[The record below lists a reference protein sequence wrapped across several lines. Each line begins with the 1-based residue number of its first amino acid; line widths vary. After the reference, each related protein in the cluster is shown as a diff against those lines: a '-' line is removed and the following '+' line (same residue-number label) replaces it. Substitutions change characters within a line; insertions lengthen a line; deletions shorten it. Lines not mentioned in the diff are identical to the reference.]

1 MCPDMKRRFFLIPLL
16 AVLCTVSMADT
27 VRESDSQAA
36 DTMPCA
42 TLLYSR
48 PGARFV
54 HKLVTIPGKT
64 VRRVDFGKIHGL
76 RLKKDRVSVGNRYK
90 YVAGTAPAVE
100 GEYEYYVITQGSDG
114 KKSRIKVRLVVS
126 SHLQSPAPMMG
137 WLTWNWFARELSHDK
152 VVAVAKGM
160 QRHGLIDAGFRTLVL
175 DDAWAVPT
183 TDKSAL
189 TYDPVKFPSGISGL
203 KTALRKIDGRI
214 KVGIYSDAGTMTCEY
229 YQPGSYQY
237 EAQHVAMFDRWGV
250 DMLKYDYCN
259 SQADT
264 RESYGRMG
272 DVVADLNLKR
282 RSAGITPFV
291 FNICEWGK
299 THPWLWGAEAGG
311 SSWRAT
317 NDVREDWIGDY
328 WRPGVLGAVDRTR
341 RLWMYAGVNRF
352 NDLDMMCIGLHGLGG
367 PSNNTK
373 NHASNGGRI
382 DGLTDAQARTQMSL
396 WCMLASPLSLT
407 CDFRETPQCEA
418 DSGVTMPDTLIT
430 RADVETMTDSEII
443 AINQDALGQQAE
455 YMEDLSTGTV
465 NYSESGY
472 DVYVKDLTGD
482 RRAVSVTNRSTS
494 PVEVPALNL
503 ADLYMKSG
511 VRYVCREVW
520 SKTEWQVRDTLDAV
534 TLAPCETKVFV
545 LRKYGRK

>member
-1 MCPDMKRRFFLIPLL
+1 MKSRFYLFPLL
-16 AVLCTVSMADT
+16 TALCTVSMADT
-27 VRESDSQAA
+27 LCESGSREHAA
-36 DTMPCA
+36 DSMPCA
-42 TLLYSR
+42 TLLYAR
-48 PGARFV
+48 PGACYI
-54 HKLVTIPGKT
+54 HKLVVGPDKT
-64 VRRVDFGKIHGL
+64 VQRVDFGKIHGL

-90 YVAGTAPAVE
+90 YVAGTVPVVE
-100 GEYEYYVITQGSDG
+100 GEYEYYVITSDRDG
-114 KKSRIKVRLVVS
+114 RKSRNKVRLVVS
-126 SHLQSPAPMMG
+126 DHLQSPSPMMG

-152 VVAVAKGM
+152 VVAVARGM

-189 TYDPVKFPSGISGL
+189 TYDPVKFPCGISGL
-203 KTALRKIDGRI
+203 KTALRQIDGRL
-214 KVGIYSDAGTMTCEY
+214 KVGIYSDAGTMTCEN

-237 EAQHVAMFDRWGV
+237 EARHVAMFDQWGV

-272 DVVADLNLKR
+272 DVVAALNQRR
-282 RSAGITPFV
+282 RSEGIIPFI

-299 THPWLWGAEAGG
+299 TRPWLWGAEAGG
-311 SSWRAT
+311 SSWRVT
-317 NDVREDWIGDY
+317 SDVREDWVGDS
-328 WRPGVLGAVDRTR
+328 WRPGVLGAVDETR

-352 NDLDMMCIGLHGLGG
+352 NDLDMMCIGLHGMGG
-367 PSNNTK
+367 PSNNTR
-373 NHASNGGRI
+373 NHTSNGGRI

-407 CDFRETPQCEA
+407 CDLRETPCCEA
-418 DSGVTMPDTLIT
+418 DTGVAMPDTLIT
-430 RADVETMTDSEII
+430 QADVETMTDSEII
-443 AINQDALGQQAE
+443 AVNQDALGQQAE
-455 YMEDLSTGTV
+455 YMESLSTGTV

-494 PVEVPALNL
+494 PLYVPAMNL
-503 ADLYMKSG
+503 VDMYMKPG
-511 VRYVCREVW
+511 TRYLCRDVW
-520 SKTEWQVRDTLDAV
+520 GKTERQIRDTLETG
-534 TLAPCETKVFV
+534 TLGPCETKVFV
-545 LRKYGRK
+545 LSKYCKKK